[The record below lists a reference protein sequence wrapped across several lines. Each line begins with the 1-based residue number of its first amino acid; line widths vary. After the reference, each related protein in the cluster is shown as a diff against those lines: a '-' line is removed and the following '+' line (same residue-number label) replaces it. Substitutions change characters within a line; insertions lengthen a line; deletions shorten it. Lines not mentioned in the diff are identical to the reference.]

1 MSDTVKGAGGWRRL
15 GWIAAGMAGGLLAGG
30 ASVWAV
36 GRDELGGGLRHH
48 FLMQRWAHGGEAT
61 PGDARAHVEMGV
73 RWVMGYVDA
82 TPDQRDRVQAI
93 AQSCVDDLLPL
104 RDQHKANREAIR
116 AALSGAAVDREALE
130 QARKAEIKL
139 ADQASARLTKA
150 VADAAEVLSPEQ
162 RAQLAEAAARFH
174 H

>member
-1 MSDTVKGAGGWRRL
+1 MTEVKGASGWRRL
-15 GWIAAGMAGGLLAGG
+15 GWIAAGVAGGLLVGG

-36 GRDELGGGLRHH
+36 GGEEFGGGLRRH
-48 FLMQRWAHGGEAT
+48 FLMHRFAHGGE

-82 TPDQRDRVQAI
+82 TPEQSQRVQSI
-93 AQSCVDDLLPL
+93 AQAAVDDLLPL
-104 RDQHKANREAIR
+104 REQHKANRDAIR
-116 AALSGAAVDREALE
+116 AALAGATVDREALE
-130 QARKAEIKL
+130 QARKAELKL
-139 ADQASARLTKA
+139 ADEASARLGRA

-174 H
+174 HH